1 MLPELTAPPP
11 PDRAAPRRPIVRELP
26 ADLDTPTT
34 AYLKLRGQGA
44 SFLLESVEG
53 GERVARYSFIGVAP
67 RARYLLRGHA
77 VTRTDGRG
85 QTTIPLAAG
94 RDPLHILQSELAQY
108 PPIERDG
115 LPRFL
120 GGLVGYLGYETV
132 RHFEPGLAPQLPQ
145 SDLPDA
151 LFLLVDTIVA
161 FDHARSSL
169 LLITHAFDDEAA
181 AAEQRLDALAAR
193 LAGEVRPARP
203 GPSAPAADAA
213 FTSNLSQPDFESMVL
228 AAKEHIAAGDIFQIV
243 LSQRFTRRTGAPP
256 FGIYRALRR
265 LNPSP
270 YMFFFEFGDV
280 DGEPLSLIGA
290 SPEMMVRFEA
300 HTGRASL
307 RPIAGTRPRGRTPA
321 EDAGLEQ
328 ALLADAKERAEHVML
343 VDLGRNDLGR
353 VCAYGSI
360 AVPEF
365 CAVEHYSHVMH
376 LVSHV
381 TGQLRP
387 ELTAFDLARAAFPAG
402 TLSGAPKVRA
412 MEIIAGLEAQ
422 PRGPYGGA
430 VGYFSFDGAMD
441 MCIAIRTLVARGQS
455 VSVQA
460 GAGIVADSEPAAEF
474 QETINK
480 AQAATRA
487 VELAER
493 GG

>member
-1 MLPELTAPPP
+1 
-11 PDRAAPRRPIVRELP
+11 
-26 ADLDTPTT
+26 
-34 AYLKLRGQGA
+34 
-44 SFLLESVEG
+44 
-53 GERVARYSFIGVAP
+53 
-67 RARYLLRGHA
+67 
-77 VTRTDGRG
+77 
-85 QTTIPLAAG
+85 
-94 RDPLHILQSELAQY
+94 
-108 PPIERDG
+108 
-115 LPRFL
+115 
-120 GGLVGYLGYETV
+120 
-132 RHFEPGLAPQLPQ
+132 
-145 SDLPDA
+145 
-151 LFLLVDTIVA
+151 
-161 FDHARSSL
+161 
-169 LLITHAFDDEAA
+169 
-181 AAEQRLDALAAR
+181 
-193 LAGEVRPARP
+193 
-203 GPSAPAADAA
+203 
-213 FTSNLSQPDFESMVL
+213 
-228 AAKEHIAAGDIFQIV
+228 
-243 LSQRFTRRTGAPP
+243 
-256 FGIYRALRR
+256 
-265 LNPSP
+265 
-270 YMFFFEFGDV
+270 
-280 DGEPLSLIGA
+280 
-290 SPEMMVRFEA
+290 MMVRFEA